1 MELEKLKQE
10 IGLFPKQIQKR
21 IKSIIE
27 NIDKLTV
34 FQDHPLVPLTNNN
47 IEQYYSATLQT
58 EKKRFRCNASLA
70 LKLKIVREK
79 MEW

>member
-34 FQDHPLVPLTNNN
+34 F
-47 IEQYYSATLQT
+47 
-58 EKKRFRCNASLA
+58 
-70 LKLKIVREK
+70 KIIL
-79 MEW
+79 

>member
-1 MELEKLKQE
+1 MRLILISSNSEKSLKYRRKHPYKYLIRKDEAETLMELEKLKQE

-34 FQDHPLVPLTNNN
+34 F
-47 IEQYYSATLQT
+47 SG
-58 EKKRFRCNASLA
+58 
-70 LKLKIVREK
+70 
-79 MEW
+79 